1 MNRNLF
7 TLAGEFTFS
16 KGSKTAIILS
26 EGSSKHSETELAKA
40 LLKTKAYKTTP
51 GLARAVDS
59 TLEAKVAEE
68 KKEAVEPAEKSST
81 SRDGEPA
88 RRARGY

>member
-40 LLKTKAYKTTP
+40 LLKTKAYKTDS
-51 GLARAVDS
+51 GLANAVDAVL
-59 TLEAKVAEE
+59 TVKVAEE
-68 KKEAVEPAEKSST
+68 KKEAAKPAEKSTTGKS
-81 SRDGEPA
+81 GEPS
-88 RRARGY
+88 RRGW